1 MVKEKRPRLSGVSLE
16 DASEGMQVI
25 SPKLPKKDRPGPGD
39 PHYVDEEGKLVGT
52 HVLRASIQI
61 SPERLA
67 EMQSLAD
74 EWEKPGG
81 DTKLLAFV
89 QRSALI
95 SIQVATEL
103 MTGNY
108 VSPSANQ
115 QRLAAATLVVKE
127 GKEIVSMI
135 RQIRGMGAQS

>member
-1 MVKEKRPRLSGVSLE
+1 MAKEKRPRLSGMSLE
-16 DASEGMQVI
+16 DSAGMQVV
-25 SPKLPKKDRPGPGD
+25 SPKLPAKDKPGPGD

-52 HVLRASIQI
+52 HVLRSSIQI
-61 SPERLA
+61 SPERLR
-67 EMQSLAD
+67 EMQALAD
-74 EWEKPGG
+74 EWEQKGG

-95 SIQVATEL
+95 SIQIATEL

-108 VSPSANQ
+108 ISPSANQ

-127 GKEIVSMI
+127 GKEIVAMI
-135 RQIRGMGAQS
+135 RQIRGLSASA